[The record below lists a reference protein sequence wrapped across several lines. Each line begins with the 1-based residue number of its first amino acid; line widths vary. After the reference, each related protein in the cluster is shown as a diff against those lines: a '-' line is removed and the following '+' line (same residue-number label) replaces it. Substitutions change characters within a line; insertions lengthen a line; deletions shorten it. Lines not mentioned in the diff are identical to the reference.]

1 MKSIQARDYS
11 LGDVVDGRFKLIKL
25 LGEGSFGKVFK
36 AEDSSGV
43 TCALKILKI
52 WEIEPEMRE
61 NILARFEMEYETGL
75 IDSPFLVKSIAYG
88 YDGGTIPYLALEFCS
103 GGDLFNMPEDMD
115 LNAVAHQILY
125 GLKALHK
132 NGKVHRD
139 LKPENVLIKSKSLV
153 ALSDFGISGDRNR
166 RLTLTDASGRPHA
179 LGTYAYM
186 PPEQANPPSKDA
198 IVLPTTDIFSFGVM
212 MFLLLTG
219 ELPFGPLNNQNEL
232 VIYTTN
238 ARTGKWNKK
247 AIAHSPFYDAIAG
260 CLIPEFKQRLQSV
273 DDVLALLPPYQSPFG
288 GGAAP
293 VRQNT
298 FEGIVRP
305 DGFLLRVMQGEEY
318 GKTYDL
324 SALLSGMNF
333 ITMGRLDKYVHNDI
347 QLRED
352 LSTYVS
358 RRHCTIARDGNN
370 FKIIDG
376 QKDNRIGRWERS
388 TNGTYVNSKEV
399 SEYGYY
405 LSPGDIITIGDIK
418 LRFEPYRD
426 ERRRYS

>member
-1 MKSIQARDYS
+1 MKKIQPRTYSI
-11 LGDVVDGRFKLIKL
+11 GDVVDGRFKLVKS
-25 LGEGSFGKVFK
+25 LGEGGFGKVFK
-36 AEDSSGV
+36 AEDASG
-43 TCALKILKI
+43 TPCALKILKI
-52 WEIEPEMRE
+52 WEFQPEMRE
-61 NILARFEMEYETGL
+61 NFLARFEMEYETGL
-75 IDSPFLVKSIAYG
+75 IDSPYLVKSIAYG
-88 YDGGTIPYLALEFCS
+88 YDGGDVPYMALEFCP
-103 GGDLFNMPEDMD
+103 GGDLRIVPENTD
-115 LNAVAHQILY
+115 LNVVAHQVLY

-139 LKPENVLIKSKSLV
+139 LKPENILIKSKDLFV
-153 ALSDFGISGDRNR
+153 LSDFGISGDRNR
-166 RLTLTDASGRPHA
+166 RLTLRDASGKILVP
-179 LGTYAYM
+179 GTWAYM
-186 PPEQANPPSKDA
+186 PPEQAEPPSKDA
-198 IVLPTTDIFSFGVM
+198 IVLPTTDTFAFGVTM
-212 MFLLLTG
+212 YFLLTG
-219 ELPFGPLNNQNEL
+219 EFPFGPLNDHNDLSRYAANMRL
-232 VIYTTN
+232 G
-238 ARTGKWNKK
+238 RWNKN
-247 AIAHSPFYDAIAG
+247 AIAGSPFANAIAG
-260 CLIPEFKQRLQSV
+260 CLIPNFKQRLQSV

-418 LRFEPYRD
+418 LRFEPYEKRCL
-426 ERRRYS
+426 S